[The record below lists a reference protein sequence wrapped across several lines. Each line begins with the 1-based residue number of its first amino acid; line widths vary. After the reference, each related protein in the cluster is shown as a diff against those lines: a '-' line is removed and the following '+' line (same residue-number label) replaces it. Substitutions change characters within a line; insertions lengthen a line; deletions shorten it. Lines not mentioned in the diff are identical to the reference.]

1 MAIGTYA
8 ELQTAVETW
17 LDRDDGVTTDLIM
30 LFEAHANRTL
40 RVRQM
45 EISDDLTP
53 AGGVADLP
61 EDYLQWRRV
70 TWTGSSRRELEY
82 VNPSYLQAA
91 YPDDS
96 SGYPNVFT
104 IEGETIII
112 RPTSTTDIELS
123 YFQKIPALSD
133 VATTNWLLTAH
144 PDAYLFGSLCE
155 AQGLNVDFDKMLLWK
170 QRRDEVMAEI
180 ERLSAKSRGVG
191 AVRIMGPVV

>member
-1 MAIGTYA
+1 MATTWTELKA
-8 ELQTAVETW
+8 EVAEW
-17 LDRDDGVTTDLIM
+17 LARDDLTTVIPTLITF
-30 LFEAHANRTL
+30 FEAYANRTL

-45 EISDDLTP
+45 EITDDLTP
-53 AGGVADLP
+53 SGGEATLP
-61 EDYLQWRRV
+61 
-70 TWTGSSRRELEY
+70 TPRRELEY

-112 RPTSTTDIELS
+112 RPTSTTDLELS
-123 YFQKIPALSD
+123 YFQKIPVLSGSN
-133 VATTNWLLTAH
+133 ATNWLLTAH
-144 PDAYLFGSLCE
+144 PDAYLYGSLCE